1 MNTVR
6 TAFRKSLPVMAGYII
21 LGTGFGIL
29 AHRAGY
35 GFLSRHM
42 GNVVSVGGSILVGV
56 VVYAILVVVLRVVS
70 RDDLSLMPKGDKIA
84 KLLHIR

>member
-35 GFLSRHM
+35 GFLWVLSM
-42 GNVVSVGGSILVGV
+42 SLLIFAGS
-56 VVYAILVVVLRVVS
+56 
-70 RDDLSLMPKGDKIA
+70 M
-84 KLLHIR
+84 